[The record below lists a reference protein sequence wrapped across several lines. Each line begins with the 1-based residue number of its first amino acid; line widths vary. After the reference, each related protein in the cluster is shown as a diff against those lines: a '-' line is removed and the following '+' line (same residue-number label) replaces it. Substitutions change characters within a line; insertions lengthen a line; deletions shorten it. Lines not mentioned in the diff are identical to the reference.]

1 MSKQYHTHWFWSGFA
16 ELKGTYAADG
26 TDGTE
31 KIEYSIMP
39 MNISVG
45 YSLSDLLPFDGIYA
59 GAGFGANRI
68 SMTQTVDS
76 DTPKEN
82 SGFGTIYHLMFGY
95 DYPLTEQLSLG
106 AELQIALGSHK
117 HVLDALPAKTT
128 EDISLSGPKIL
139 LQVNYLFSSDND

>member
-1 MSKQYHTHWFWSGFA
+1 
-16 ELKGTYAADG
+16 
-26 TDGTE
+26 
-31 KIEYSIMP
+31 
-39 MNISVG
+39 
-45 YSLSDLLPFDGIYA
+45 
-59 GAGFGANRI
+59 
-68 SMTQTVDS
+68 MTQTVDS

-117 HVLDALPAKTT
+117 HVVEAVPTGAT
-128 EDISLSGPKIL
+128 EDISLTGPKIL